1 MRVAGFG
8 FRQAASLAS
17 LRDALAAAGGA
28 RGIDALATVAQKAG
42 SPPLLALAA
51 ELGLPIRALA
61 AETLAHVA
69 TPTRSSRVMAGFG
82 TGSIAEAAAL
92 AAAGAGARLLA
103 PRAASADGMA
113 MAAIA
118 EKAEGNNA

>member
-1 MRVAGFG
+1 MKVAGFG
-8 FRQAASLAS
+8 FRQAAGLAS

-28 RGIDALATVAQKAG
+28 QGIDALATVAQKAA

-51 ELGLPIRALA
+51 ELGLPIHALA
-61 AETLAHVA
+61 AETLAHVS
-69 TPTRSSRVMAGFG
+69 TPTRSSRVMVRFG
-82 TGSIAEAAAL
+82 TGSIAEAVAL
-92 AAAGAGARLLA
+92 AAAGTGASLLA

-118 EKAEGNNA
+118 ERITP

>member
-28 RGIDALATVAQKAG
+28 KGIDALATVAQKAA
-42 SPPLLALAA
+42 SPALLALA
-51 ELGLPIRALA
+51 EEMGLPIHALEAEALA
-61 AETLAHVA
+61 HIS
-69 TPTRSSRVMAGFG
+69 TPTRSHRAMTRYG
-82 TGSIAEAAAL
+82 TGSVAEASAL
-92 AAAGAGARLLA
+92 AAAGTGAYLLT
-103 PRAASADGMA
+103 PRATSADGMA

-118 EKAEGNNA
+118 ERNTP